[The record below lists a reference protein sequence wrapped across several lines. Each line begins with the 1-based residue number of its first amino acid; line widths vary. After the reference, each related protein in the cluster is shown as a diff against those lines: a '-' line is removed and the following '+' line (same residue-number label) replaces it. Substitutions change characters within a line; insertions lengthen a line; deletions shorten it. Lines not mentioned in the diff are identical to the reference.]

1 MKIIESTVK
10 MLTIS
15 DITGFPDPIRV
26 TIDDLEPGRGRI
38 TIVCFD
44 ATFSAFWGAMGPR
57 EKPSTVAEF
66 FCRCDEGYLASNL
79 CPGMSE
85 WIYDPEGTAD
95 AAKREV
101 LRRRKAR
108 DLSSF
113 EARGL
118 FDRIGGEVETT
129 DRVLYRVFG
138 DEYWSH
144 HVDKRNPTHINL
156 CRIVVIVQEALRSI
170 ESGAVTAEKRENKHE
185 HH

>member
-1 MKIIESTVK
+1 MKITESTVK
-10 MLTIS
+10 MLTIT
-15 DITGFPDPIRV
+15 DVAGFPDPIRV

-66 FCRCDEGYLASNL
+66 FCRCDEGYLASSL

-85 WIYDPEGTAD
+85 WVYDPEGTAD

-101 LRRRKAR
+101 LRMRKAR
-108 DLSSF
+108 DISSSQARDFFNDIGF
-113 EARGL
+113 EIEKTG
-118 FDRIGGEVETT
+118 
-129 DRVLYRVFG
+129 RVLYRVFG
-138 DEYWSH
+138 HEYWSH

-156 CRIVVIVQEALRSI
+156 CRIIVIVQEALRSL
-170 ESGAVTAEKRENKHE
+170 ESGAVTAEKREHKHE
-185 HH
+185 